1 VSLDRAYLLTAGAVR
16 ESCSTCGQV
25 KQASVRSLARSLEN
39 LPSNPRFAGS
49 ADLGRFAYWSM
60 RRVDGVVHAS
70 KRHEAVRNRCVGQ
83 SVRLCCGLDGRV
95 DLDRHGYPRWV
106 SVGRKARS
114 KSTTTMGLAS
124 IVLHASMTHEERKTY
139 DSCQSY
145 MHSQHN
151 HSPLATATLTRPHA
165 SVQLAD
171 PQPCSTRP
179 AGRDRWRK
187 SISQAFA
194 CTGGSSSVGMVRI

>member
-1 VSLDRAYLLTAGAVR
+1 MSLDRAYLLTAGAVR
-16 ESCSTCGQV
+16 GSCSTCGQV
-25 KQASVRSLARSLEN
+25 KQASVRSLARLKICRQIHDLLVRRTWGD
-39 LPSNPRFAGS
+39 LPIGPCGECT
-49 ADLGRFAYWSM
+49 
-60 RRVDGVVHAS
+60 GVVHAS

-83 SVRLCCGLDGRV
+83 PVRLCCGLDGRV

-114 KSTTTMGLAS
+114 KSTTTMGFAS